1 MKLRLLVTFLV
12 FAFLLASLA
21 GCSAPAGTTDGGT
34 GEPSGEQTAK
44 PFAGG
49 SGTEDDPY
57 IIAEASHWKNIY
69 DNLSAHFALSCDVSL
84 ASLETLA
91 PIGTAAK
98 PFTGTLDGRGFKIKN
113 ASVSAR
119 TDGGLFG
126 VISGATIKNLT
137 LDSCAI
143 HFGYKDQDRIFYGA
157 LAAQAKNASLIE
169 NCHITA
175 TDIKYDCSWGDDIYV
190 GGLVGSLTGF
200 SELVYCSTSAT
211 LVSKDSMGNINY
223 GGVVGVAENAKVLGC
238 SAEGTVSVKKPSGTL
253 NNKTRKVAGL
263 VFKATNTD
271 IAYCYSALDFIDNTA
286 PGYTAALVYTLDSE
300 SDVYYN
306 ASFCSFANEPGLA
319 DSTDNAKYMGRYNSC
334 GIMRSDSASVNIYF
348 RASEGNS
355 PEKMNSAVA
364 GDKFGGAFEEGR
376 VHPVLVDY
384 EAFKGI
390 LEK

>member
-1 MKLRLLVTFLV
+1 MV
-12 FAFLLASLA
+12 FAFL
-21 GCSAPAGTTDGGT
+21 
-34 GEPSGEQTAK
+34 
-44 PFAGG
+44 
-49 SGTEDDPY
+49 
-57 IIAEASHWKNIY
+57 I
-69 DNLSAHFALSCDVSL
+69 
-84 ASLETLA
+84 
-91 PIGTAAK
+91 
-98 PFTGTLDGRGFKIKN
+98 
-113 ASVSAR
+113 
-119 TDGGLFG
+119 
-126 VISGATIKNLT
+126 
-137 LDSCAI
+137 
-143 HFGYKDQDRIFYGA
+143 
-157 LAAQAKNASLIE
+157 AAQAKNASLIE

-200 SELVYCSTSAT
+200 SEL
-211 LVSKDSMGNINY
+211 
-223 GGVVGVAENAKVLGC
+223 
-238 SAEGTVSVKKPSGTL
+238 
-253 NNKTRKVAGL
+253 
-263 VFKATNTD
+263 
-271 IAYCYSALDFIDNTA
+271 AYCYSALDFIDNTA